1 VGVLEEGERRNRE
14 DFFFLKK
21 KKINLPGREGGKE
34 REKE

>member
-21 KKINLPGREGGKE
+21 KNCREGREGRRE
-34 REKE
+34 RRNE